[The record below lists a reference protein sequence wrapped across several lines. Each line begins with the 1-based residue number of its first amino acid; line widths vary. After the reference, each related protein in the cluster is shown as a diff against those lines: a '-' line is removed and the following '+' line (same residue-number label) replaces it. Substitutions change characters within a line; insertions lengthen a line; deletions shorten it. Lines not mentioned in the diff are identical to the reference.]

1 MIAFNVSA
9 LVDFS
14 LSAVIYI
21 VLKEGIKMSH
31 PIIIDLNNRYTAK
44 KYDEEKRIS
53 QEDMAIIK
61 EAIRLSASSINSQ
74 PWKFLVLETDEAK
87 LRFHD
92 TFANMHQFNQPHAKA
107 ASHTI
112 LLAYDPNFTKEKFAK
127 RVDAEVT
134 SGHLPAEMYDQ
145 FMGAYAFVDANTDES
160 GFNGHWSKAQMYLAL
175 GNLLHTLARLGI
187 DSTPMEGV
195 DSALIGE
202 EFAAELDGHI
212 CEVAIAVGYHK
223 DGEDYNH
230 GLPKARLAIDD
241 VIKTL

>member
-1 MIAFNVSA
+1 
-9 LVDFS
+9 
-14 LSAVIYI
+14 
-21 VLKEGIKMSH
+21 MSH
-31 PIIIDLNNRYTAK
+31 QVITDLNRRYTAK
-44 KYDEEKRIS
+44 KYDAEKRIS

-74 PWKFLVLETDEAK
+74 PWKFIVLESDEAK
-87 LRFHD
+87 QRFHN
-92 TFANMHQFNQPHAKA
+92 TFANIHQFNQPHAKE

-112 LLAYDPNFTKEKFAK
+112 LLAHDPKFTKEKYAK

-145 FMGAYAFVDANTDES
+145 FMGAYAFAQANTDEA
-160 GFNGHWSKAQMYLAL
+160 GYNGNWTKAQVYIAL

-202 EFAAELDGHI
+202 EFKEELDGHV
-212 CEVAIAVGYHK
+212 CEVALAIGYHK
-223 DGEDYNH
+223 EDEDYNY
-230 GLPKARLAIDD
+230 GLPKARLALDD
-241 VIKTL
+241 VITTL